1 MKYRKIISA
10 LDTKVPGDRRSGKEL
25 NCWIKIGGRKVT
37 RVTYPK
43 QHRGDM
49 PIGTLRSIQKQLQLN
64 NKQFEDFI
72 ECPMT
77 RTDYENHL
85 RDLIENGTL

>member
-1 MKYRKIISA
+1 
-10 LDTKVPGDRRSGKEL
+10 
-25 NCWIKIGGRKVT
+25 
-37 RVTYPK
+37 
-43 QHRGDM
+43 M

>member
-1 MKYRKIISA
+1 MKYKKIISA
-10 LDTKVPGDRRSGKEL
+10 LDTKIPGDKRSGKEM
-25 NCWIKIGGRKVT
+25 NCWIKIEGRKVT

-43 QHRGDM
+43 QHRGDI
-49 PIGTLRSIQKQLQLN
+49 PIGTLRSIRNQLKLN
-64 NKQFEDFI
+64 NKQFDDFV

-85 RDLIENGTL
+85 RNLIENGTL